1 MPVSHGRCVVC
12 RGPLFANHSGSGY
25 CTTVV
30 LRSEFRSLLTQ
41 MGWKTRGWPNCDTI
55 EGLESMDMQ
64 DNGAQGRNRTADTGI
79 FNPLLYQLSYLGKSE
94 VSTPERP
101 RIKPSRP

>member
-1 MPVSHGRCVVC
+1 MPLSHGRCVVY
-12 RGPLFANHSGSGY
+12 RGALFANHSGSGY

-94 VSTPERP
+94 VSTLERP